1 MSMLFTI
8 SSKIHQKVFDA
19 LKTGDVNLI
28 CSTLMEHYM
37 ETINGYLIEHK
48 ISAQDFPYKI
58 NMEFLKENRPFWSD
72 SLLYIVQNED
82 GKIVVKNNE
91 NF

>member
-1 MSMLFTI
+1 MSFTTAQDP
-8 SSKIHQKVFDA
+8 SKGFDA
-19 LKTGDVNLI
+19 LKTGDVNRI

-58 NMEFLKENRPFWSD
+58 NMEF
-72 SLLYIVQNED
+72 
-82 GKIVVKNNE
+82 
-91 NF
+91 

>member
-1 MSMLFTI
+1 
-8 SSKIHQKVFDA
+8 
-19 LKTGDVNLI
+19 
-28 CSTLMEHYM
+28 M

-58 NMEFLKENRPFWSD
+58 NMEFLKREQTFVVC